1 MTAPFAALE
10 SRLNASILAHMPN
23 AVATHATLGTANVV
37 FTSDSQAVDHTG
49 MVIAGPSLL
58 ASVDDWPTPAEG
70 DEVIVNG
77 TDYVLRTPE
86 SAHNSAFWRIPLGAA

>member
-37 FTSDSQAVDHTG
+37 FKGDTETIDGIG
-49 MVIAGPSLL
+49 MVTRRPEILVGIT
-58 ASVDDWPTPAEG
+58 DWPTPAEG
-70 DEVIVNG
+70 DDIVING
-77 TDYVLRTPE
+77 DDYQLRTPE
-86 SAHNSAFWRIPLGAA
+86 TFGVAFWRIGLSAS